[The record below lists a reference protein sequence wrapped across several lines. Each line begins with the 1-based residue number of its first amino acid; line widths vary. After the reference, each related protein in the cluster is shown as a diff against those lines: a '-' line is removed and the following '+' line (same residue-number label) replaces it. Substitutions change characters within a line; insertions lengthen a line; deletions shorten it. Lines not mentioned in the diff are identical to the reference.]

1 MNSMILQ
8 YIITYLK
15 IGYLYISPVASIP
28 LNFISKYYSECIIT
42 MVVGLFSTYIFTRY
56 IAKNRI
62 KGLSIRFLLC
72 LLPIILLGIWLYP
85 GNAFYSSFQNLCN
98 KYRSSYF
105 ANSKAVYDIEDQIS
119 SSEKLLKSIQKK
131 IKSTQTRHNE
141 TNYNIDWIQY
151 QYYLAFFNAV
161 REEKE
166 RLETQRSQQLQLLH
180 ETYRKLGF
188 DVLIISES

>member
-1 MNSMILQ
+1 
-8 YIITYLK
+8 
-15 IGYLYISPVASIP
+15 
-28 LNFISKYYSECIIT
+28 

-151 QYYLAFFNAV
+151 QYYMAFFNAV